1 MIIAAQFKQPRAF
14 ELCGCIGFSI
24 RKYAKELLAKHTI
37 NFFLDGS
44 GGFIQRFLCG
54 SVFNQYSV
62 GGNGQRIPNYSFGG
76 IVVRR
81 QTIDYRIKRNLHVRS
96 CFEKL
101 NIRRNFNG
109 LLFDGNIRSS

>member
-62 GGNGQRIPNYSFGG
+62 GGNGQRIPNFSIGG

-81 QTIDYRIKRNLHVRS
+81 QTIDYRIKRKPS
-96 CFEKL
+96 CKE
-101 NIRRNFNG
+101 
-109 LLFDGNIRSS
+109 LF